1 MRHTDQPQLPQWIRD
16 AYETLEAEY
25 TAGTD
30 ELSHADAQETLL
42 AEDTNIEE
50 DGDAV
55 YVIDRLLDRG
65 WLYEV
70 DGRLRKTE

>member
-1 MRHTDQPQLPQWIRD
+1 MRYIDQPRLPQWIRD

-25 TAGTD
+25 SSGTN
-30 ELSHADAQETLL
+30 ELSRTDAQETLL
-42 AEDTNIEE
+42 VEDGNIEE
-50 DGDAV
+50 DDDAV